1 MAIFNNGYPMSY
13 TPQVYQPPI
22 QTSQAVQPTIT
33 PQPQQQQYS
42 DMIFVPGKEAA
53 KVYPVAR
60 GSSVT
65 LFDSEGDKFYVKTV
79 DNSGMP
85 QKLRTFSYV
94 EIVDEEP
101 HGMSSLA
108 SPEIDTSQFVT
119 RQEMNTLVKT
129 VDTLADKVQNIQMP
143 TMIEEKPRANT
154 TKKVKE
160 NE

>member
-1 MAIFNNGYPMSY
+1 MAIFNQGYPMSY
-13 TPQVYQPPI
+13 APQPYMQN
-22 QTSQAVQPTIT
+22 SQAVQPQPTVNQ
-33 PQPQQQQYS
+33 QPQQSYS

-79 DNSGMP
+79 DASGMP

-94 EIVDEEP
+94 EIMDEEP

-108 SPEIDTSQFVT
+108 APEIDTSQFVT
-119 RQEMNTLVKT
+119 RNEMKTLVDT
-129 VDTLADKVQNIQMP
+129 VDTLATKVQNIQTP
-143 TMIEEKPRANT
+143 MIEEKPKTTT
-154 TKKVKE
+154 TKKVEK
-160 NE
+160 

>member
-1 MAIFNNGYPMSY
+1 MAIFNNGYPASY
-13 TPQVYQPPI
+13 VPPVPYTGM
-22 QTSQAVQPTIT
+22 QTSQAVQPT
-33 PQPQQQQYS
+33 PQVQTQQYS

-94 EIVDEEP
+94 EIMDEEP

-108 SPEIDTSQFVT
+108 APDIDTSQFVT
-119 RQEMNTLVKT
+119 RQEMKTLVDT
-129 VDTLADKVQNIQMP
+129 VDTLATKVQNIQVP
-143 TMIEEKPRANT
+143 TMIEEKPKT
-154 TKKVKE
+154 TTRKVKE

>member
-13 TPQVYQPPI
+13 TPQVYQSPI
-22 QTSQAVQPTIT
+22 QTSQAVQPNINQ
-33 PQPQQQQYS
+33 QPQQQYS
-42 DMIFVPGKEAA
+42 DMIFVQGKDAA

-60 GSSVT
+60 GNSVV
-65 LFDSEGDKFYVKTV
+65 LFDSEGDKFYIKAV
-79 DNSGMP
+79 DNMGMP
-85 QKLRTFSYV
+85 MRLRTFSYV
-94 EIVDEEP
+94 EVMEDEP

>member
-1 MAIFNNGYPMSY
+1 MAIFNQGYPMSY
-13 TPQVYQPPI
+13 NPSVSYTPPVV
-22 QTSQAVQPTIT
+22 QTSQAMQPVN
-33 PQPQQQQYS
+33 PNQQYS

-94 EIVDEEP
+94 EIMDEEP

-143 TMIEEKPRANT
+143 TMIEEKPKATT

>member
-1 MAIFNNGYPMSY
+1 MAIFNNGYPVSYNPPVSY
-13 TPQVYQPPI
+13 TPPVV
-22 QTSQAVQPTIT
+22 QTSQAMQSVNPN
-33 PQPQQQQYS
+33 QQQYS
-42 DMIFVPGKEAA
+42 DMVFVPGKEAA

-94 EIVDEEP
+94 EVMDEEP

-143 TMIEEKPRANT
+143 TMIEEKPKTTT
-154 TKKVKE
+154 TKKVAEK
-160 NE
+160 

>member
-1 MAIFNNGYPMSY
+1 MAIFNQGYPMSY

-22 QTSQAVQPTIT
+22 QTSQAMQSVNPN
-33 PQPQQQQYS
+33 QQQQYS

-94 EIVDEEP
+94 EIMDEEP

>member
-1 MAIFNNGYPMSY
+1 MAIFNQGYSMGY
-13 TPQVYQPPI
+13 QPQVYSQI
-22 QTSQAVQPTIT
+22 QQSQAMQPNINQ
-33 PQPQQQQYS
+33 QPQQQYS

-94 EIVDEEP
+94 EIMDEEP
-101 HGMSSLA
+101 HSMSSLA
-108 SPEIDTSQFVT
+108 APEFDTSQFVT
-119 RQEMNTLVKT
+119 RQEMKTLVDT
-129 VDTLADKVQNIQMP
+129 VDVLADKVQSISTP
-143 TMIEEKPRANT
+143 MIEEKPKT
-154 TKKVKE
+154 TTAKKVAEK
-160 NE
+160 